1 MKPNVLFINVDHWNG
16 RLIGALGHPT
26 VLTPTLNQ
34 LINNGIAYTN
44 AYCTTPSCIP
54 ARREIMT
61 GTFSPTHGD
70 RVFNER
76 LPMPDLPTMPQLFS
90 AAGYQTF
97 SVGKLHVYPQRD
109 RIGFDDALIN
119 EEGRH
124 HLGITKDDYEMFL
137 AENGYAGQEYAH
149 GQGSND
155 YTTRTWH
162 LPEYYHHTN
171 WTVREM
177 SKYIA
182 RRNPDKPSLWH
193 MSFSAPHPPLVPLTE
208 YIDLYSNIEIDMPHT
223 GEWAIDSNQ
232 LPFALKNRRLGKNS
246 YSDKEIEL
254 ARKAFYAMC
263 THVDHQI
270 RLVIGILREE
280 NILDNTV
287 LMFTSD
293 HGDMLGNHG
302 QFMKDIF
309 YEESAKI
316 PLILVPQ
323 ADREDIECGK
333 LDGRLATQADILPTL
348 LDLCS
353 IETPKTI
360 EGETL
365 IGEPKRKIIYGE
377 HWEGFMASRM
387 IRNSQ
392 YKLIYYPAG
401 NIRQLFD
408 IENDPDEMIDLSQ
421 SDEHKEV
428 LNQLTKEL
436 ISRLYGSDLSWIN
449 QGKLEGIDI
458 NSTMQTGGFENVPTG
473 TKRGL
478 GGQRGLRLN

>member
-16 RLIGALGHPT
+16 RLIGSLGHPT

-34 LINNGIAYTN
+34 LIDNGIAYTN

-70 RVFNER
+70 RVFNEKLR
-76 LPMPDLPTMPQLFS
+76 MPNLPTMPQLLNE
-90 AAGYQTF
+90 AGYQTF

-109 RIGFDDALIN
+109 RIGFDDALLN

-137 AENGYAGQEYAH
+137 AESGYAGQEYAH
-149 GQGSND
+149 GQGNND

-162 LPEYYHHTN
+162 LPEYYHQTN

-177 SKYIA
+177 SKYIV
-182 RRNPDKPSLWH
+182 RRNPEKPSLWH
-193 MSFSAPHPPLVPLTE
+193 MSFTAPHPPLVPLSE
-208 YIDLYSNIEIDMPHT
+208 YMDLYRDIGIDMPHT
-223 GEWAIDSNQ
+223 GEWALNHDK
-232 LPFALKNRRLGKNS
+232 LPFALKNRRLNSTS

-270 RLVIGILREE
+270 RLILGLLREE
-280 NILDNTV
+280 NILDNTI
-287 LMFTSD
+287 LIFTSD

-309 YEESAKI
+309 YEESSKI
-316 PLILVPQ
+316 PLILVPP
-323 ADREDIECGK
+323 ADMDIKTGLHDK
-333 LDGRLATQADILPTL
+333 RLVTQADILPTL
-348 LDLCS
+348 LDLCELD
-353 IETPKTI
+353 IPKTI
-360 EGETL
+360 EGESL
-365 IGEPKRKIIYGE
+365 IREPKRKIIYGE
-377 HWEGFMASRM
+377 HWEGAMASRM
-387 IRNSQ
+387 IRDSQ

-408 IENDPDEMIDLSQ
+408 ISNDPDEMTDLSQ
-421 SDEHKEV
+421 SDSHKKI
-428 LNQLTKEL
+428 LNQLTNEL
-436 ISRLYGSDLSWIN
+436 IKRLYGNDLDWIN
-449 QGKLEGIDI
+449 KGNLEGIKI
-458 NSTMQTGGFENVPTG
+458 NSSLQDDGFGNVPTG

-478 GGQRGLRLN
+478 GGQRGLRLK

>member
-1 MKPNVLFINVDHWNG
+1 MKPNILFINVDHWSG

-26 VLTPTLNQ
+26 ILTPTLNE
-34 LINNGIAYTN
+34 LIGNGIAYTN

-76 LPMPDLPTMPQLFS
+76 LPMPDLPTMPQIFS
-90 AAGYQTF
+90 QAGYQTF

-109 RIGFDDALIN
+109 RIGFDDALLN

-137 AENGYAGQEYAH
+137 AENGFAGQEYAH
-149 GQGSND
+149 GQGNND
-155 YTTRTWH
+155 YTTRAWH

-182 RRNPDKPSLWH
+182 RRNPEKPSLWH
-193 MSFSAPHPPLVPLTE
+193 MSFTAPHPPLVPLTE
-208 YIDLYSNIEIDMPHT
+208 YLDLYRDIEIDMPYT
-223 GEWAIDSNQ
+223 GEWALNQNQ
-232 LPFALKNRRLGKNS
+232 LPFALENRRLNSKS

-270 RLVIGILREE
+270 RLIIGLLREE
-280 NILDNTV
+280 NILDNTI
-287 LMFTSD
+287 LLFTSD

-309 YEESAKI
+309 YEDSSKI

-323 ADREDIECGK
+323 SNIDLTIGHNDK
-333 LDGRLATQADILPTL
+333 RLATQADILPTL
-348 LDLCS
+348 LDLCE
-353 IETPKTI
+353 IKPPKTI
-360 EGETL
+360 EGESL
-365 IGEPKRKIIYGE
+365 IGESKRKIIYGE
-377 HWEGFMASRM
+377 HWEGAMASRM

-401 NIRQLFD
+401 NVRQLFD
-408 IENDPDEMIDLSQ
+408 INNDPNEMKDLSQ
-421 SDEHKEV
+421 DNKHKEI
-428 LNQLTKEL
+428 LNELTKEL
-436 ISRLYGSDLSWIN
+436 TSRLYGNDLEWIDEDSL
-449 QGKLEGIDI
+449 QGIKI
-458 NSTMQTGGFENVPTG
+458 NDDLTTDGFANIPTG
-473 TKRGL
+473 NKRGL